1 MAEFV
6 YRARNPEGKVMRGT
20 VQAAD
25 EHRAGV
31 VLQSKGLTPI
41 DLKPAARG
49 SILNTTVFGGGVG
62 KRDLVLF
69 SRQMASMIRAG
80 VPILE
85 AVRTF
90 RKQVSK
96 PGFTSLLD
104 DIAYDIE
111 GGESL
116 SNSLAKYPNTFSL
129 FYLGVVKTGEASGRL
144 SESLETLAV
153 YVERNYLFN
162 RKVRSALTY
171 PIFVL
176 TAVVIVVIIMF
187 SFVVPQLITLFDEA
201 KVALPLPTRIL
212 IAVSEFTSSYWY
224 VLILITV
231 SLGVLLRQ
239 YLRTPEGQ
247 YTASTWALHVPIISS
262 LFKKVYLARLTSI
275 LHTLFASNVPVI
287 EALHIARAS
296 TVNRVYQR
304 ILDETAA
311 AVKNGAAMSTIWEHE
326 RYIPPILTTMVGV
339 GERSGEIKE
348 AFREAHGFFQRDVE
362 EMLDTITVF
371 LEPILVIFLAI
382 GVGIISAAVLL
393 PIYNLV
399 LVL

>member
-1 MAEFV
+1 MAEFS
-6 YRARNPEGKVMRGT
+6 YRARDRQGKVIRGT

-25 EHRAGV
+25 EQRATV
-31 VLQSKGLTPI
+31 LLQSKGLSPLE
-41 DLKPAARG
+41 LKSAVKK
-49 SILNTTVFGGGVG
+49 SLLNRTVFGGNVG
-62 KRDLVLF
+62 KRDLMLF

-90 RKQVSK
+90 RKQISK
-96 PGFTSLLD
+96 SGFVSLLD
-104 DIAYDIE
+104 EIAYDIE

-116 SNSLAKYPNTFSL
+116 SNALAKYPSTFSL

-144 SESLETLAV
+144 SEALETLAV
-153 YVERNYLFN
+153 YVERNYIFN

-171 PIFVL
+171 PVFVL
-176 TAVVIVVIIMF
+176 SAVIIVVVVMF
-187 SFVVPQLITLFDEA
+187 SFVVPQLIALFEA
-201 KVALPLPTRIL
+201 AQVPLPLPTRIL
-212 IAVSEFTSSYWY
+212 VAVTSFGGDYWY
-224 VLILITV
+224 ILLIIIV
-231 SLGVLLRQ
+231 ALGLLVRQ

-247 YTASTWALHVPIISS
+247 YAVSTWALHIPIVSQ
-262 LFKKVYLARLTSI
+262 LFRKVYLARLTSI
-275 LHTLFASNVPVI
+275 LHTLFASDVPVI
-287 EALHIARAS
+287 EALRIARAS

-304 ILDETAA
+304 ILDETAT
-311 AVKNGAAMSTIWEHE
+311 AVKNGAAISTIWEHE
-326 RYIPPILTTMVGV
+326 VYIPPILTTMVGV
-339 GERSGEIKE
+339 GERSGEIQE
-348 AFREAHGFFQRDVE
+348 AFREAQGFFQRDVE

-371 LEPILVIFLAI
+371 LEPILVILLAI